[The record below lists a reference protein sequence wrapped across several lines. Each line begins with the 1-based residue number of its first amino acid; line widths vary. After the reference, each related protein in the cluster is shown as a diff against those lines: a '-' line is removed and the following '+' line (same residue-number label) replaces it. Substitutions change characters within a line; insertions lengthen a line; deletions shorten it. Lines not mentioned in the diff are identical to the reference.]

1 MNFIFFIHNG
11 KNCNES
17 IVWNI
22 SFYNKLNIR
31 NPVSENRSRGKYL
44 LKRVESIMTRE
55 VKLLEDILSGEN
67 KIIMSE

>member
-1 MNFIFFIHNG
+1 
-11 KNCNES
+11 
-17 IVWNI
+17 
-22 SFYNKLNIR
+22 
-31 NPVSENRSRGKYL
+31 VSENGSRDKYL